1 MGVIMG
7 TSLWSL
13 ALTLLQVC
21 AGIRRQTVLTPLAP
35 LRDLFSLLQA
45 FPQGGALASP
55 ENIDRV
61 QCQISDSYIFPCA
74 FTRGSNYYVRP
85 NFVRDVG
92 PADIDVVAG
101 IGDHLVAGTAALA
114 NTTGD
119 TFKNFPE
126 VSFAMGGVG
135 DWRTSTTIP
144 NILRQFNPNLIGFS
158 VGNFNGKGFNFA
170 KAGAASKDLESQA
183 RDLVS
188 AIEQDARIDMNTYW
202 KLVVVSVGTM
212 DLCVHSCSASDSLSS
227 LQFEEN
233 VRRALDILLQLPNI
247 LVAVVSPPDPSIIQ
261 SALHRP
267 VSCQVLTR
275 SLCPCV
281 TSNTAKP
288 RSDFL
293 SDLSSVRAS
302 LARVVSSSQYQERMN
317 AGGGLH
323 MGPPWTTFCSPSGVM
338 LLTGLHSLTLPP
350 DEALNL

>member
-1 MGVIMG
+1 
-7 TSLWSL
+7 
-13 ALTLLQVC
+13 
-21 AGIRRQTVLTPLAP
+21 
-35 LRDLFSLLQA
+35 
-45 FPQGGALASP
+45 
-55 ENIDRV
+55 
-61 QCQISDSYIFPCA
+61 
-74 FTRGSNYYVRP
+74 
-85 NFVRDVG
+85 
-92 PADIDVVAG
+92 
-101 IGDHLVAGTAALA
+101 
-114 NTTGD
+114 
-119 TFKNFPE
+119 
-126 VSFAMGGVG
+126 
-135 DWRTSTTIP
+135 
-144 NILRQFNPNLIGFS
+144 
-158 VGNFNGKGFNFA
+158 
-170 KAGAASKDLESQA
+170 
-183 RDLVS
+183 
-188 AIEQDARIDMNTYW
+188 
-202 KLVVVSVGTM
+202 M

-288 RSDFL
+288 RSGFL
-293 SDLSSVRAS
+293 SDLSSIRAS

-350 DEALNL
+350 DEALNLQVPGLPAVSFLPDLSYLAPNCFHPSQKLHSKSN